1 MQDSV
6 TKAVIEDLNRYY
18 GKDFITF
25 DKKGMTL
32 HYRGSLKEF
41 FQQEHPTD
49 ITKKQL
55 IENEIDFEMRFGDFR
70 DDVLGVSGSMEYCGD
85 NDKLYPNH
93 FGLTNAP
100 LFSFGGFLYE
110 QDELPIKYVFMYLD
124 QYQLK
129 DWVVELRKEGKV
141 TFETFIDNS
150 KIHESRLKEYN
161 Q

>member
-1 MQDSV
+1 
-6 TKAVIEDLNRYY
+6 
-18 GKDFITF
+18 
-25 DKKGMTL
+25 
-32 HYRGSLKEF
+32 
-41 FQQEHPTD
+41 
-49 ITKKQL
+49 
-55 IENEIDFEMRFGDFR
+55 
-70 DDVLGVSGSMEYCGD
+70 MEYCGD